1 MVRLPS
7 GLTRRVMVADQA
19 QGAPTGHGP
28 DFGELWERREWIRA
42 RVSQLSGDSARGTR
56 DVSQDEEMSPP
67 DLEADGGP
75 PASVR
80 GDSAKEKT
88 SKIR

>member
-42 RVSQLSGDSARGTR
+42 RVSQLSDGSDRAKR

-67 DLEADGGP
+67 DLDVDGGP
-75 PASVR
+75 VESLS

-88 SKIR
+88 SKLR